1 MAFMVAPIMA
11 IIYSHILASS
21 QGSQAGYTAH
31 RCRSK
36 MRAMSTETRLE
47 SIEIKLA
54 HLEHALNQ
62 ISDVVARQQ
71 RELDAAQ
78 QRTKRLASQLEALET
93 TGGASATAIEK
104 PPHY

>member
-1 MAFMVAPIMA
+1 MTHDA
-11 IIYSHILASS
+11 
-21 QGSQAGYTAH
+21 
-31 RCRSK
+31 
-36 MRAMSTETRLE
+36 RLE
-47 SIEIKLA
+47 TLEIKLA

-71 RELDAAQ
+71 RELDAVQ

-93 TGGASATAIEK
+93 TGGTSATAIEK